1 MAYTVLARRY
11 RSNTFDEVVGQ
22 DHVAQTLK
30 RAISS
35 GRLAHAFL
43 FCGTRGTG
51 KTSTARILA
60 KCLNCQSSDQ
70 PVTAPCGVCES
81 CRAIAR
87 GEDIDVIEIDAASNT
102 GVDNIRDVI
111 IASAYNTP
119 ARSRF
124 KVFIIDEVHMLSKSA
139 FNALLKTLE
148 EPPGHVKFILA
159 TTEPEKVLPTILSRC
174 QRYDFRNI
182 PSREVAAHLKAI
194 CATEKIDADDDAL
207 LLVAK
212 AGAGSMRDSLSLL
225 DRLLSVGETR
235 LTVDLLE
242 QLLGLPKTQLIFDLV
257 AAIGGGDVRG
267 ALSQADAIIS
277 NGLATDSLIAALIDH
292 LRNLMLIRACGPAS
306 DLVEV
311 PGLAMADLAAQA
323 GLFDASALSQDIV
336 LLEELR
342 RHVRQ
347 SQAGRALLD
356 ATLVRMTLADQF
368 SSLGDLLAAATG
380 GAPAAQ
386 KKKPADAPP
395 AARPV
400 TAPAAPPAAVV
411 PVASPAVA
419 APPPVERTPVERVPF
434 TPSSAAPPVSAPPS
448 LDDEDDDDLPA
459 PGKVWD
465 GPKESLATL
474 MARQQPAAAAAPA
487 AEPSN
492 VEPVRVADLSAVW
505 HAMLAVVAEQQG
517 PALSGL
523 LQNGQFVG
531 IEDGR
536 AIVRLPKANETFI
549 KLLDKESKKAAV
561 RAAFSQ
567 VMNEQVGVHFEVA
580 PEGAAPAAAAPP
592 QQAAQ
597 RPSRPPPPGPRPP
610 VAAPAPAPPPAPV
623 EAANTVRLTD
633 DIRNQLYKTDP
644 LVRAIVDRLGG
655 SVIKLE
661 E

>member
-70 PVTAPCGVCES
+70 PVVAPCGVCDS
-81 CRAIAR
+81 CKAIAR
-87 GEDIDVIEIDAASNT
+87 GEDIDVVEIDAASNT
-102 GVDNIRDVI
+102 GVDNIRETI

-148 EPPGHVKFILA
+148 EPPAHVKFILA

-194 CATEKIDADDDAL
+194 CATERIEADDDAL

-225 DRLLSVGETR
+225 DRLLSVGESK
-235 LTVDLLE
+235 LTVELLE
-242 QLLGLPKTQLIFDLV
+242 QLLGLPKAQLIFDLV
-257 AAIGGGDVRG
+257 AAVGVGDTRA
-267 ALSQADAIIS
+267 ALGRADAIIA
-277 NGLATDSLIAALIDH
+277 NGMSLDSLVAALIDH
-292 LRNLMLIRACGPAS
+292 LRNLMLIRACGPDS

-323 GLFDASALSQDIV
+323 GQFDAAALSQDIV
-336 LLEELR
+336 ILEELR

-368 SSLGDLLAAATG
+368 SSLGELLARAG
-380 GAPAAQ
+380 GGGGAAQ
-386 KKKPADAPP
+386 KKKPTDGRGLTEPPPPPAERPAVEARPAPVVAPP
-395 AARPV
+395 SP
-400 TAPAAPPAAVV
+400 PPA
-411 PVASPAVA
+411 PVAL
-419 APPPVERTPVERVPF
+419 PPVAVQPTV
-434 TPSSAAPPVSAPPS
+434 SAAPVVSAPPS
-448 LDDEDDDDLPA
+448 LDDDDDDDALPQ
-459 PGKVWD
+459 PGRVWD
-465 GPKESLATL
+465 GGPKQSLATM
-474 MARQQPAAAAAPA
+474 MAKHTAAPA

-492 VEPVRVADLSAVW
+492 VTPVQSTDFSAQW
-505 HAMLAVVAEQQG
+505 QAMLGFLADSG
-517 PALSGL
+517 PLQGL
-523 LQNGQFVG
+523 LLDGRLVAV
-531 IEDGR
+531 EDGQ
-536 AIVRLPKANETFI
+536 AVISYPPQHAFRL
-549 KLLDKESKKAAV
+549 KLLEGKKDRV
-561 RAAFSQ
+561 RSALTQALGQ
-567 VMNEQVGVHFEVA
+567 PVGVKFRLDD
-580 PEGAAPAAAAPP
+580 APAAAEVPVPTAAPRG
-592 QQAAQ
+592 A
-597 RPSRPPPPGPRPP
+597 PPPGPRPP
-610 VAAPAPAPPPAPV
+610 VPVPPPVQVPAVP
-623 EAANTVRLTD
+623 EASNAIRLTD
-633 DIRNQLYKTDP
+633 ELRHELYKNDP
-644 LVRAIVDRLGG
+644 LIKVIVDQLGG

>member
-30 RAISS
+30 RAITS

-70 PVTAPCGVCES
+70 PVVAPCGVCDS
-81 CRAIAR
+81 CKAIAR
-87 GEDIDVIEIDAASNT
+87 GEDIDVVEIDAASNT
-102 GVDNIRDVI
+102 GVDNIRETI

-194 CATEKIDADDDAL
+194 CGTEQIEADDDAL

-225 DRLLSVGETR
+225 DRLLSVGESK
-235 LTVDLLE
+235 LSVELLE
-242 QLLGLPKTQLIFDLV
+242 QLLGLPKAQLIFDLV
-257 AAIGGGDVRG
+257 GAVGRGDIKAALG
-267 ALSQADAIIS
+267 QADAIIA
-277 NGLATDSLIAALIDH
+277 NGMSVDSLVAALIDH
-292 LRNLMLIRACGPAS
+292 LRNLMLIRACGPES

-311 PGLAMADLAAQA
+311 PGLAMADLSAQA
-323 GLFDASALSQDIV
+323 GQFDASALSQDIV
-336 LLEELR
+336 ILEELR

-356 ATLVRMTLADQF
+356 ATLVRMSLADQF
-368 SSLGDLLAAATG
+368 SSLADLLARSGGGG
-380 GAPAAQ
+380 GAAAQ
-386 KKKPADAPP
+386 KKKPTE
-395 AARPV
+395 PV
-400 TAPAAPPAAVV
+400 AAAVQRPT
-411 PVASPAVA
+411 PVAP
-419 APPPVERTPVERVPF
+419 APPPVAVPVAAPVAS
-434 TPSSAAPPVSAPPS
+434 SSAAPTVSAPPS
-448 LDDEDDDDLPA
+448 LDDDDDDDDDALPQ
-459 PGKVWD
+459 PGRVWE

-474 MARQQPAAAAAPA
+474 MAKHSAGPAL
-487 AEPSN
+487 EPSN
-492 VEPVRVADLSAVW
+492 VEPVRSDDFGAQWS
-505 HAMLAVVAEQQG
+505 AMLELLAEFG
-517 PALSGL
+517 PLKGLLLDGRLVDVRDDQAIISYPPQHAFRLKLLEGNGKKDRVREALS
-523 LQNGQFVG
+523 QAF
-531 IEDGR
+531 GR
-536 AIVRLPKANETFI
+536 P
-549 KLLDKESKKAAV
+549 
-561 RAAFSQ
+561 
-567 VMNEQVGVHFEVA
+567 VGVRFQLDS
-580 PEGAAPAAAAPP
+580 AAT
-592 QQAAQ
+592 
-597 RPSRPPPPGPRPP
+597 PPPPTAPPATVARPSPVPSPQGPRPP
-610 VAAPAPAPPPAPV
+610 VPVPPPTMVAAPAEP
-623 EAANTVRLTD
+623 ANTVRLTD
-633 DIRNQLYKTDP
+633 DLRNQLYKDEP
-644 LVRAIVDRLGG
+644 LIRAIVDQFGG